1 MLRITVED
9 NADPIALRAEGKLS
23 GPWVAELERCWRS
36 TADGATG
43 KRVCVDLGS
52 VTFVDQNG
60 KTLLSE
66 MIERGVQLRATGPM
80 MTSLVEQLVSDSTM
94 KREEHWRGAEYA
106 KH

>member
-9 NADPIALRAEGKLS
+9 NADPIALRAEGKLC
-23 GPWVAELERCWRS
+23 GPWVTELEKCWRS

-43 KRVCVDLGS
+43 KRICVDLEA

-80 MTSLVEQLVSDSTM
+80 MTSLVEQLVSDSTK
-94 KREEHWRGAEYA
+94 KREEHWHGAEYA
-106 KH
+106 KP